1 MRRDLRIIQ
10 ITVNADLAQEENAMG
25 RFLKDAGK
33 QDKTRAGK
41 MMITVGK
48 SLSYSGQQRLALST
62 PLERLYQEVETFR
75 QRAIEDTLQKVQA
88 MEKARTEYRAAL
100 SWMKNISQELDP
112 DTSKQLERFRK
123 VQTCVRQ
130 YVLLTMIINTKIQ
143 HVLVGT
149 FKLFFC
155 FLFIQR

>member
-1 MRRDLRIIQ
+1 MNLRYFFFLYYIHNHCIFNF
-10 ITVNADLAQEENAMG
+10 IDLAQEENAMG

-41 MMITVGK
+41 MMTAVGK
-48 SLSYSGQQRLALST
+48 SLSYSGQQRLALRA
-62 PLERLYQEVETFR
+62 PLGRLYQEVETFR

-100 SWMKNISQELDP
+100 SWMKNVSQELDP

-130 YVLLTMIINTKIQ
+130 YVLLII
-143 HVLVGT
+143 LY
-149 FKLFFC
+149 
-155 FLFIQR
+155 